1 MPTSTRSR
9 TVKVNMG
16 QVNITP
22 LHAVCIATDAPTCRQ
37 AGISAR
43 PSRFRDLLG
52 SQVISP
58 RPFELTTPIVVGVL
72 TTLDVFSL
80 GYWNKAQ
87 PGWWQSSVPSL
98 QSSAYREGRKSVS
111 RP

>member
-1 MPTSTRSR
+1 VPTSTRSR

-72 TTLDVFSL
+72 TTFEVFSSGGIGTRL
-80 GYWNKAQ
+80 SPAGGEAVFHHSGVQ
-87 PGWWQSSVPSL
+87 RIERGQR
-98 QSSAYREGRKSVS
+98 A
-111 RP
+111 